1 MAGGDYTGAL
11 AGTAQNSTV
20 SEVWAE
26 GLNVN
31 PYGPIFGQDPDITV
45 GGLIAYLNG
54 GCHISDSYVG
64 GEITVNNEN
73 QGGLFGA
80 YEFF

>member
-1 MAGGDYTGAL
+1 MSQNQGANAFAKTLSGATVSKVALKNILVAGGNNTGAL

-31 PYGPIFGQDPDITV
+31 PYTDTWT
-45 GGLIAYLNG
+45 
-54 GCHISDSYVG
+54 
-64 GEITVNNEN
+64 E
-73 QGGLFGA
+73 
-80 YEFF
+80 